1 MVRSVVVAVLVILGA
16 AACGRAPNQASAPVA
31 APAAEPPPAAAAAPA
46 TEAPAAEAARA
57 PSATESTAE
66 ERTDSS
72 LEHLAAMPA
81 DQQLP
86 GGRWKAGVNY
96 TPIVP
101 AQPTSVGPDK
111 VEVVEVFWYGCPHC
125 FDLEPYIQSWLKKKP
140 ANVEFVRIPVMW
152 GPVHRAHARL
162 FYTLQALQRSD
173 LDNKVFETIHND
185 HNMLVANN
193 DPETLNQQAQ
203 FAAANGIKAD
213 AFKTAYNSFTV
224 SSNLARAEE
233 LTTRYHV
240 EGVPL
245 FIVNGKYETDV
256 GKAGGATELMA
267 LVSDLV
273 ASEKHH

>member
-1 MVRSVVVAVLVILGA
+1 MLRSVLLAALLTVAIAG
-16 AACGRAPNQASAPVA
+16 CGHATPQASAPPA
-31 APAAEPPPAAAAAPA
+31 EPAAAPPPAAASAPA
-46 TEAPAAEAARA
+46 ADTSQTEAPRA
-57 PSATESTAE
+57 PAATETTSE
-66 ERTDSS
+66 ERADTG

-81 DQQLP
+81 DEQLP
-86 GGRWKAGVNY
+86 GGKWKAGLNY

-185 HNMLVANN
+185 HNMLVANS

-203 FAAANGIKAD
+203 FAAAHGINAD
-213 AFKTAYNSFTV
+213 AFKSAYNSFTV

-233 LTTRYHV
+233 LTARYHV

-245 FIVNGKYETDV
+245 IIVNGKYTTDV
-256 GKAGGATELMA
+256 GKAGGPTELMA
-267 LVSDLV
+267 LISDLV